1 MGPDRLKRING
12 SVTKPV
18 DTLSVK
24 RFEARNEPDVPAAK
38 RQKKDNSRTYNETS
52 HYFEPSRA
60 KNSIH
65 EVLIDDDTVDHRSN
79 SSAGIAG
86 AGNLALREYR
96 ALDDKLH
103 TSKKSA
109 RRRRSRTGTSLT
121 SPLNGAANARPD
133 AFRSPAL
140 QKRGTLIS
148 VQDSP
153 DVLGAQEPDAG
164 PANVTSDLFSHS
176 STKRGRSYLPRPI
189 FKRQKPSTTREPIDI
204 SEDEL
209 QAVPTKRGGAS
220 SQSGAL
226 SRSSGTSSGPS
237 KNPMRGDIRPTI
249 FKKSSRCSSAE
260 SMSISRAVCG
270 KFIYSCDDAHS
281 AVILRRKGKEERLEP
296 ASEDGQEMDV
306 AWLGIDL
313 NDVRVFGTSDDTHYA
328 FVLRSQKG
336 DIGPKLYLKFKDQD
350 GLQSFRGALKSSGA
364 EERFIN
370 ELEKKAE
377 KAFTEAKNWMASNA
391 TSKTNSRSSASD
403 KKEEDAIPAPSSP
416 DRPSRPNRS
425 KLIDNLMQSA
435 KSSEDSLAAQR
446 PEEELGFEFDVRRL
460 TRSYDP
466 STRRRMPSPETWTT
480 LHPDWHESWQAPL
493 IFPPTGKNRAT
504 VDKVDIPRL
513 DEGEFLND
521 NLINFYI
528 RYLEHR
534 LEKERPEL
542 LRKIYFFS
550 TFFFEKLKS
559 TKGKINYDG
568 VKSWTA
574 KVDLLSYDY
583 IIVPV
588 NENAH
593 WYLAIICNVPN
604 AVKPVPEDKKR
615 ETSTTPIPDAI
626 EVADAPTSPNLSSVE
641 RNLTDIS
648 LEDATAAT
656 AAPREKA
663 DDVSMCGGTASSSA
677 RFVPLKKR
685 KTTGSTQSKFDPT
698 QPRIITLDSLGNAH
712 APTCRALKEY
722 LIEEAKAKRGIDLTT
737 VPSGMTARGIPEQNN
752 YCDCG
757 VFILAYME
765 EFLANPDEAARKLL
779 MKEELGW
786 DIRPT
791 DIRNSIRGL
800 LFDLQAE
807 QQLRHKQLEEEKRL
821 RKAKRKSL
829 IETSPEAS
837 SPLKPV
843 VLSPPAP
850 KIPGSFP
857 SESPERKSASET
869 ARSSPESVH
878 EANNREGGGLNGEAS
893 NQAAE
898 AQPKRKSSEG
908 PRFVSPLSF
917 EKIVVELK
925 PPKGFDRSEF
935 VTSSDDVQIMKETSI
950 PPTEH
955 KGSSNTTAK
964 RRRRHSSVE
973 EVDAPMVRPAS
984 SSRMQKQ
991 GSKPSTN
998 PSSRLPRQSI
1008 ECIESDGDQPKYDG
1022 IDRSSKPVEA
1032 IVL

>member
-1 MGPDRLKRING
+1 
-12 SVTKPV
+12 
-18 DTLSVK
+18 
-24 RFEARNEPDVPAAK
+24 
-38 RQKKDNSRTYNETS
+38 
-52 HYFEPSRA
+52 
-60 KNSIH
+60 
-65 EVLIDDDTVDHRSN
+65 
-79 SSAGIAG
+79 
-86 AGNLALREYR
+86 
-96 ALDDKLH
+96 
-103 TSKKSA
+103 
-109 RRRRSRTGTSLT
+109 
-121 SPLNGAANARPD
+121 
-133 AFRSPAL
+133 
-140 QKRGTLIS
+140 
-148 VQDSP
+148 
-153 DVLGAQEPDAG
+153 
-164 PANVTSDLFSHS
+164 
-176 STKRGRSYLPRPI
+176 
-189 FKRQKPSTTREPIDI
+189 
-204 SEDEL
+204 
-209 QAVPTKRGGAS
+209 
-220 SQSGAL
+220 
-226 SRSSGTSSGPS
+226 
-237 KNPMRGDIRPTI
+237 MR
-249 FKKSSRCSSAE
+249 
-260 SMSISRAVCG
+260 
-270 KFIYSCDDAHS
+270 
-281 AVILRRKGKEERLEP
+281 
-296 ASEDGQEMDV
+296 
-306 AWLGIDL
+306 
-313 NDVRVFGTSDDTHYA
+313 
-328 FVLRSQKG
+328 
-336 DIGPKLYLKFKDQD
+336 
-350 GLQSFRGALKSSGA
+350 
-364 EERFIN
+364 
-370 ELEKKAE
+370 
-377 KAFTEAKNWMASNA
+377 
-391 TSKTNSRSSASD
+391 
-403 KKEEDAIPAPSSP
+403 
-416 DRPSRPNRS
+416 
-425 KLIDNLMQSA
+425 SA
-435 KSSEDSLAAQR
+435 KSSEDSVAVER
-446 PEEELGFEFDVRRL
+446 PEEELGYEFDVRRL

-466 STRRRMPSPETWTT
+466 PTRRRMPSPDTWTT

-528 RYLEHR
+528 RYLEYS

-568 VKSWTA
+568 VRSWTA

-604 AVKPVPEDKKR
+604 AVKSASEDKKR
-615 ETSTTPIPDAI
+615 EASTTPIPDAI
-626 EVADAPTSPNLSSVE
+626 EVADAPRSPHLSSVE
-641 RNLTDIS
+641 RNLTDIT
-648 LEDATAAT
+648 LEDTAVTTAAS
-656 AAPREKA
+656 REKA
-663 DDVSMCGGTASSSA
+663 DDVSLCGGISSSVA
-677 RFVPLKKR
+677 RFAPLKKR
-685 KTTGSTQSKFDPT
+685 RTTGSTQSKFDPS

-786 DIRPT
+786 DIRPA
-791 DIRNSIRGL
+791 DIRNSIREL

-807 QQLRHKQLEEEKRL
+807 QQKRHKQLEEEKRL

-829 IETSPEAS
+829 VETSPEAS

-857 SESPERKSASET
+857 SESPERKSASGT
-869 ARSSPESVH
+869 ARSSPESVQ
-878 EANNREGGGLNGEAS
+878 EAKRQEGGGLNGEAS

-917 EKIVVELK
+917 DKIVVELK

-935 VTSSDDVQIMKETSI
+935 VTSSDDVQIMKETSV
-950 PPTEH
+950 PPSEH
-955 KGSSNTTAK
+955 KGGSNTAAK

-973 EVDAPMVRPAS
+973 EVEAPAVRPTSSSRLQKQGNKTSANAS
-984 SSRMQKQ
+984 SSR
-991 GSKPSTN
+991 
-998 PSSRLPRQSI
+998 LPQQSI

-1022 IDRSSKPVEA
+1022 IDRSSKPIEA